1 MVQKKKMPPW
11 RVLQIKIWEVSDY
24 DLGVRDLG
32 KSVILN
38 LIFSF
43 GNNVFMA

>member
-1 MVQKKKMPPW
+1 MVQKKLLIPLRM
-11 RVLQIKIWEVSDY
+11 LQIKIWEVSDY

-43 GNNVFMA
+43 GNNEFMA